1 MTRASG
7 RIRVLNIFSD
17 LEHSKTF
24 ELTAKHLDLDRFD
37 FRVLV
42 LNPASRGVV
51 PLERYFR
58 SLGIP
63 TQAWDFAG
71 RIDYIATLRRLR
83 RHLKTEKY
91 HVVHTHLMW
100 ACYLGMPAAWMV
112 GVPRRLMTRWH
123 ATVHHREH
131 PSGLKYDRL
140 VNRLATHIITPG
152 AVTYRIVTEWE
163 HVPPHKVTLLSPPL
177 DVDTFSAPPRDEV
190 AIVRARY
197 NPHGRFPVIG
207 VIARW
212 VEWKGVQYVIPA
224 VERLLER
231 YPDLLLLLFNAV
243 GAYGESLRPLL
254 SRLPERNYRVVEFEP
269 LNEALYQLFDVFVH
283 VPVDEFVE
291 NTGGVYSEALAA
303 GVPSVFTM
311 SGVVTGMVR
320 HMEHCYIV
328 PYRDSEK
335 IYEGIRTLVDNR
347 ELARHMGSQAQ
358 TLLAGQLRPEAHV
371 AALQQLYAAG
381 LEQATHNPAV

>member
-1 MTRASG
+1 MRSASD

-37 FRVLV
+37 FRVLL
-42 LNPASRGVV
+42 LNPPGRGVV

-58 SLGIP
+58 SLGIS
-63 TQAWDFAG
+63 TQAWDFRG
-71 RIDYIATLRRLR
+71 RIDYIPTLLRLR
-83 RHLKTEKY
+83 RHLKNEKY
-91 HVVHTHLMW
+91 RVVHTHLMW
-100 ACYLGMPAAWMV
+100 ASYLGMPAAWLA

-163 HVPPHKVTLLSPPL
+163 HVPRSKVTLLSPPL
-177 DVDTFSAPPRDEV
+177 DFDTFSAPPRDEV

-197 NPHGRFPVIG
+197 NPHARFPVIG

-212 VEWKGVQYVIPA
+212 VEWKGVQYIIPA

-231 YPDLLLLLFNAV
+231 YPDLLVLLFNAV
-243 GAYGESLRPLL
+243 GAYGDRLRPLL

-269 LNEALYQLFDVFVH
+269 MNEALYQLFDVFVH

-303 GVPSVFTM
+303 GVPSVFTL
-311 SGVVTGMVR
+311 SGVVTGMVQ

-328 PYRDSEK
+328 PYRNSDA
-335 IYEGIRTLVDNR
+335 IYEGVRTLADNR
-347 ELARHMGSQAQ
+347 ELARLMGSQAR
-358 TLLAGQLRPEAHV
+358 TALAGELRPEAHV
-371 AALQQLYAAG
+371 TALQELYAAG
-381 LEQATHNPAV
+381 VEQATHNPAA